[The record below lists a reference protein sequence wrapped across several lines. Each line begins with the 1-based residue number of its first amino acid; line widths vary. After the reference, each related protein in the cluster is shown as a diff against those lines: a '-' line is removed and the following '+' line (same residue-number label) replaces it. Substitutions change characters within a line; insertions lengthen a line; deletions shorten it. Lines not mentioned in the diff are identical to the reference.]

1 MNKWFVTKTS
11 TCPTRP
17 RPLFAASRFTQP
29 LLAAAFLTLAIALL
43 GPGSARADDRDDDDR
58 AVRVMTYN
66 VDEGTDFQ
74 ELTAAKTFPQF
85 LAAVTTTYQNIL
97 ATKPAERAA
106 AMAREIARQRTDVV
120 GLQEASILRTGAHGS
135 PATTVRADLLQL
147 LISELAK
154 LGQHYAVVAIVP
166 GLDAQAPSLLGFDV
180 RLTTQDAI
188 IARTD
193 IDILTIHI
201 QVQHFAT
208 LLTVPT
214 AIGPITIPRG
224 WAALDA
230 VIRGQALR
238 FVTTHLDPNSPPVQ
252 LAQAKELLQTAG
264 DTLLPVVFAGDFNA
278 TADDPSNPT
287 FASYQTII
295 DGGFQDVWKLEH
307 RHKPGFTC
315 CQDPNLLNA
324 KSALNHRSDLILL
337 RGRTGV
343 DDVKLVGDHQAD
355 RTPSGLWPSDHAG
368 VVATLKRDRGD
379 EGNREVAGNR

>member
-1 MNKWFVTKTS
+1 MNQWFVRKTD
-11 TCPTRP
+11 TRS
-17 RPLFAASRFTQP
+17 RAFFSARSFAQRV
-29 LLAAAFLTLAIALL
+29 LAAALLTLAIGAL
-43 GPGSARADDRDDDDR
+43 GSAPARADDRDDDNR
-58 AVRVMTYN
+58 AVRAMTYN

-74 ELTAAKTFPQF
+74 ELIAAQTPFQF
-85 LAAVTTTYQNIL
+85 VAAVTTTYQNIL

-106 AMAREIARQRTDVV
+106 AMARVIARRQPDVI
-120 GLQEASILRTGAHGS
+120 GLQEASILRTGPHGS
-135 PATTVRADLLQL
+135 PATTVQADLLQL
-147 LISELAK
+147 LIGELEK
-154 LGQHYAVVAIVP
+154 LGQHYVVVAIVP

-193 IDILTIHI
+193 IDMLTIHV

-230 VIRGQALR
+230 VVRGQALR
-238 FVTTHLDPNSPPVQ
+238 FVTTHLDPDSPPIQ

-264 DTLLPVVFAGDFNA
+264 DTPLPVVFAGDFNA

-287 FASYQTII
+287 FATYQAII
-295 DGGFQDVWKLEH
+295 DGGFQDAWKLVEH
-307 RHKPGFTC
+307 PHQPGFTC
-315 CQDPNLLNA
+315 CQDANLLNVN
-324 KSALNHRSDLILL
+324 SALSHRSDLILL
-337 RGRTGV
+337 RGRTDV
-343 DDVKLVGDHQAD
+343 DDVRLVGDHQAD
-355 RTPSGLWPSDHAG
+355 RTPSGLWPSDHAA

-379 EGNREVAGNR
+379 EDHRKVAGDR